1 MDHFKVFSKFFTI
14 LLLCFL
20 SFSGRWGMWDLSSL
34 TRGWTCTP
42 CIGRWSLN
50 HWIVK
55 EVPLDVFLTP
65 PLWTLGFPGG
75 SDSKESTCNA
85 GDWGLIPG
93 SGRSPR
99 EENGYPLQNS
109 CLEDS
114 MDREAWQPTSMGL
127 QRVAHNS
134 ATNTFPSLD
143 IEGLVP
149 LYAGLVHMFLKYSKS
164 RQCLKCWGSSE
175 YASWLRWALRCAAGS
190 KAQGLCKL
198 KGKVINGRQI
208 NLSGVRAM

>member
-1 MDHFKVFSKFFTI
+1 MWTVLKSLLSFFTI

-20 SFSGRWGMWDLSSL
+20 SFLGRWGMWDLNFL
-34 TRGWTCTP
+34 TRDWTRTRWV
-42 CIGRWSLN
+42 GRQSLN

-55 EVPLDVFLTP
+55 EDPPDAFLTP

-85 GDWGLIPG
+85 GDWGSMPG

-109 CLEDS
+109 CLENS
-114 MDREAWQPTSMGL
+114 MDREAWKTTSMEL

-134 ATNTFPSLD
+134 ATNTFPSL
-143 IEGLVP
+143 ISRYPGPCPSICWPCPHVLEVFKVKAVSEVLRFIRICILVE
-149 LYAGLVHMFLKYSKS
+149 V
-164 RQCLKCWGSSE
+164 SS
-175 YASWLRWALRCAAGS
+175 ANS
-190 KAQGLCKL
+190 
-198 KGKVINGRQI
+198 KGKR
-208 NLSGVRAM
+208 

>member
-1 MDHFKVFSKFFTI
+1 MWTVLKSLLSFFTI

-20 SFSGRWGMWDLSSL
+20 SFLGRWGMWDLNFL
-34 TRGWTCTP
+34 TRDWTRTRWV
-42 CIGRWSLN
+42 GRQSLN

-55 EVPLDVFLTP
+55 EDPPDAFLTP

-85 GDWGLIPG
+85 GDWGSMPG

-109 CLEDS
+109 CLENS
-114 MDREAWQPTSMGL
+114 MDREAWKTTSMEL

-149 LYAGLVHMFLKYSKS
+149 LYAGLVHMFLRYSKS
-164 RQCLKCWGSSE
+164 RQCLKCWDSSE
-175 YASWLRWALRCAAGS
+175 YASWLR
-190 KAQGLCKL
+190 
-198 KGKVINGRQI
+198 
-208 NLSGVRAM
+208 